1 MTLVAIC
8 FALAFALTFG
18 GIVWGVAN
26 LVRKVRIRRRQH
38 IWDAAASLLAE
49 HPREVEDYVAQ
60 STMDLVEFYDF
71 QRRPEELPPYGRL
84 LEMTRDEALDGML
97 RWARE
102 CVRLNVENTA
112 LNNEVHQLRK
122 ELDRTELLRARY
134 WRRIK
139 RLSTRIEHLTNEGI
153 L

>member
-1 MTLVAIC
+1 MTIVLIC
-8 FALAFALTFG
+8 FALAFAIAFG
-18 GIVWGVAN
+18 GLVWATVSI
-26 LVRKVRIRRRQH
+26 VRKVRTRRDQL
-38 IWDAAASLLAE
+38 IWDRAASLLAE
-49 HPREVEDYVAQ
+49 HPRMVEDYVAQ

-71 QRRPEELPPYGRL
+71 QRRPEELLPYERL

-112 LNNEVHQLRK
+112 LNNQVRDLTR
-122 ELDRTELLRARY
+122 ELGRAEKLRARY
-134 WRRIK
+134 WKRINRMK
-139 RLSTRIEHLTNEGI
+139 NEQGV